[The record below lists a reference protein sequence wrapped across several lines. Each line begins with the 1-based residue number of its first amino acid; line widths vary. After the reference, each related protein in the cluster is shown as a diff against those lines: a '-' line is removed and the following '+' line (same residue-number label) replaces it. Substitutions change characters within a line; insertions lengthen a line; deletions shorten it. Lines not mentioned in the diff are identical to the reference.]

1 MISKIEIEK
10 NVLDLSYQRNLQLLN
25 TSLLIGTGSFIS
37 YLAALIIDFSKLMQY
52 TVLLVII
59 ALITLIFY
67 KRIDDKLKKIS
78 EEIRNLANRK

>member
-25 TSLLIGTGSFIS
+25 TILLIGTGSFIS

-52 TVLLVII
+52 TVLLVVI
-59 ALITLIFY
+59 ASITLIFY
-67 KRIDDKLKKIS
+67 KRVDGKLKKIS